1 MAVAGAFLAQGQAL
15 MHAEAVLL
23 VDDARAPGT

>member
-1 MAVAGAFLAQGQAL
+1 MRPMPVVGALLAQRQAL

-23 VDDARAPGT
+23 VDDD

>member
-1 MAVAGAFLAQGQAL
+1 MTPSQFAFLTQSHAL

-23 VDDARAPGT
+23 VDDDER